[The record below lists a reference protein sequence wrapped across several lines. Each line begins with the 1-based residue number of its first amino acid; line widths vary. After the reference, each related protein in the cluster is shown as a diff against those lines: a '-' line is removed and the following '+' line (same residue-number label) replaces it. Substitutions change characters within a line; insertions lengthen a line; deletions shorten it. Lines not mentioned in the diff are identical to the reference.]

1 MAIAYSSFKSK
12 VKKMLM
18 GNGFEHQGWAVDDYD
33 PETDIHDYSGGPP
46 WIPLQRDTPPATEK
60 ETARFLAEV
69 ISKHLLSKIKD
80 PKLNVPLVPLVY
92 RTPLDT
98 MGGITEDLA
107 DDIEA
112 GLLELKSV
120 TLESMI
126 NAKLKVAFI
135 PMGTSIVTWMAT
147 NTVFTFLSPH
157 ATNFPVVISNTLTTF
172 GNPATLGR
180 DFGLA
185 LKQEGATQDIITT
198 KVVSALVKTFE
209 DYFAKV
215 GGAFVASNG
224 TSAIT
229 TTWSGLV

>member
-1 MAIAYSSFKSK
+1 
-12 VKKMLM
+12 M
-18 GNGFEHQGWAVDDYD
+18 GNGFELEGWAVDDYD
-33 PETDIHDYSGGPP
+33 PETDTHNYSGGPP
-46 WIPLQRDTPPATEK
+46 WLLLQRDTPPATEK

-80 PKLNVPLVPLVY
+80 PKLNPPLVPLVY

-98 MGGITEDLA
+98 MGGITKNLA

-112 GLLELKSV
+112 GLLELKNV

-135 PMGTSIVTWMAT
+135 PMGTSIVEWMAT
-147 NTVFTFLSPH
+147 NTIFNFLSPH
-157 ATNFPVVISNTLTTF
+157 ATNFPAGISNTLTTF
-172 GNPATLGR
+172 GNPATLGQ

-198 KVVSALVKTFE
+198 KVASALVKTFE

-215 GGAFVASNG
+215 GGNFVGSNG
-224 TSAIT
+224 TSTAPI
-229 TTWSGLV
+229 TWSGLV